1 MDERAEIWIARDP
14 DTQAESKPVSLRKL
28 RKGMRIGR
36 LKPTVLVKR
45 VDASEWITLERFLA
59 DVAMLAAKSPEIIE
73 LEPDASGEN
82 EAIPPPKK
90 SDVPPN
96 VLVAKSDPPPADIV
110 VPKAAPLPVIDDGS
124 RTAKT
129 LPPAARVLGGPDDSQ
144 QSVTAQWF
152 MEPPPE
158 PEDEEPFFPPQES
171 LLDLRFERVMSFR
184 LVRIAYVLMLAT
196 LAGAVLVSL
205 VRAIAALSG
214 GDRTQIATS
223 LALVPVVVLACAMVG
238 AFGRMALEMLLAL
251 FRIADTLSAIR
262 KTTR

>member
-28 RKGMRIGR
+28 RKGARIGR
-36 LKPTVLVKR
+36 LKPTFLVKR
-45 VDASEWITLERFLA
+45 VDASEWITLERFLT
-59 DVAMLAAKSPEIIE
+59 DVAMLAAKTTEIAE
-73 LEPDASGEN
+73 VEPDATGEI
-82 EAIPPPKK
+82 EAIVPPKTSEPPK
-90 SDVPPN
+90 VVVANSEPPAPN
-96 VLVAKSDPPPADIV
+96 VVI
-110 VPKAAPLPVIDDGS
+110 PKAAPVPVIEDAS
-124 RTAKT
+124 RKAKT

-171 LLDLRFERVMSFR
+171 LLDVRFERVLSFR
-184 LVRIAYVLMLAT
+184 LVRLTYVLMLAA
-196 LAGAVLVSL
+196 LAGGVLVSL
-205 VRAIAALSG
+205 VRAIAALTS
-214 GDRTQIATS
+214 GDRTQIATAI
-223 LALVPVVVLACAMVG
+223 ALVPVVVLASAMIG
-238 AFGRMALEMLLAL
+238 AFGRMALEVLLAL